1 MTATVPQDVEA
12 RLVIL
17 EYRQDQAEKG
27 LHNLRLDYTAEHQAL
42 RKSLQGIEKNLQS
55 IKWIA
60 MGAGLA
66 FLSQLV
72 GLDKALSLIKAITG
86 IL

>member
-1 MTATVPQDVEA
+1 MTTAIPSDAEA

-27 LHNLRLDYTAEHQAL
+27 LHTLRLDYTAEHQAL

-66 FLSQLV
+66 FLSQV
-72 GLDKALSLIKAITG
+72 IGLDKALSLIKAIAT

>member
-1 MTATVPQDVEA
+1 M
-12 RLVIL
+12 VIL

-27 LHNLRLDYTAEHQAL
+27 LHTLRLEYTAEHQAL

-66 FLSQLV
+66 FLSQV
-72 GLDKALSLIKAITG
+72 IGLEKAAALIKPLLGLI
-86 IL
+86 

>member
-1 MTATVPQDVEA
+1 MTTPLPPDGEA
-12 RLVIL
+12 RLAIL
-17 EYRQDQAEKG
+17 EYRADKAEEDT
-27 LHNLRLDYTAEHQAL
+27 LALRRDYTAEHQAL

-66 FLSQLV
+66 FLSQAI
-72 GLDKALSLIKAITG
+72 GLDKALALLKAITG

>member
-1 MTATVPQDVEA
+1 MTTPLPTDGEA
-12 RLVIL
+12 RLAIL
-17 EYRQDQAEKG
+17 EYRADKAEKDT
-27 LHNLRLDYTAEHQAL
+27 LALRQDYTAEHQAL

-66 FLSQLV
+66 FLSQAI
-72 GLDKALSLIKAITG
+72 GLDKALSVIKALG
-86 IL
+86 GLL